1 MYKTIQKT
9 WPQDG
14 DVPPRA
20 YRLGMLR
27 RVLDG
32 TLYDNMQYPFNV
44 ENTGS
49 GEYIPLR
56 DRRPSVRTNFCRIV
70 VDDSVALLFSEGRFP
85 VVELDKGV
93 SHGGTN
99 QQKTLN
105 DLLTESRFNEIMIEA
120 ATRGAVGS
128 IAVMIQVL
136 SKRVFFK
143 VLETDFLTP
152 NFDPKAPD
160 ILLSVTE
167 KYKVSGEALRA
178 SGYSIGDGELKFK
191 FWFQRV
197 WDTQNESWYT
207 PWLTSSPQDAIP
219 SIDVNRSTNHKLGF
233 VPIAWIKN
241 LPGGDDIDG
250 CSTIQP
256 ESVDCQIESDYQLS
270 QAGRGLKFMSDPTL
284 VISSDTTDQQPI
296 IKGANNA
303 LLVSKEGDAK
313 LLEID
318 GNAVAAVIDYV
329 KHLREIALET
339 MHGNRATNEKI
350 AAAQSGRAMEM
361 MNQALIWLADK
372 LRISYGEV
380 GIIEIVSM
388 IIKASNVIDL
398 QFKNGTQVG
407 KFNADA
413 KVSLRWASW
422 FSPTISDM
430 AQRATTLK
438 ILCDSGLLSRST
450 AIKILAVEYDIEDP
464 AAEKLLADA
473 DMVARNATATIQA
486 TVSE

>member
-14 DVPPRA
+14 DVPARA

-32 TLYDNMQYPFNV
+32 KLYDNMQYPFNV
-44 ENTGS
+44 ENTDA

-56 DRRPSVRTNFCRIV
+56 ERRPSVRTNFCRIA

-85 VVELDKGV
+85 VVEMDNGSASDKKR
-93 SHGGTN
+93 
-99 QQKTLN
+99 QQKILN

-128 IAVMIQVL
+128 IAVMMQVL
-136 SKRVFFK
+136 RKRIFFK

-152 NFDPKAPD
+152 TFDPQAPD
-160 ILLSVTE
+160 VLMAITE
-167 KYKVSGEALRA
+167 KYKVSGAALSA
-178 SGYSIGDGELKFK
+178 SGYAIKDDDLKSQ

-197 WDTQNESWYT
+197 WDAQYENWYI
-207 PWLTSSPQDAIP
+207 PWKVSEDKSFVPAADRK
-219 SIDVNRSTNHKLGF
+219 RSTNHKLGF

-256 ESVDCQIESDYQLS
+256 EAVDCQIESDYQLS

-284 VISSDTTDQQPI
+284 VISSDDTSNQPI

-318 GNAVAAVIDYV
+318 GNAVAAVLDYV

-388 IIKASNVIDL
+388 IIKASNVINL
-398 QFKNGTQVG
+398 EFKNGTKVG
-407 KFNADA
+407 KFNSDSR
-413 KVSLRWASW
+413 VSLRWSAW

-430 AQRATTLK
+430 MQRASTLK
-438 ILCDSGLLSRST
+438 NLCDSGLLSRAT
-450 AIKILAVEYDIEDP
+450 AIKVLAVEYDIEDP

-473 DMVARNATATIQA
+473 DMLERNAGAKVQA
-486 TVSE
+486 SISE